1 MIRPLLFAMLLLCTL
16 KPIGLQAQ
24 LTIKGE
30 GELTVRGTVVADNTQ
45 EPLEGVEI
53 TIKGTGK
60 GTSSDN
66 GGRYEI
72 NVPSLADLFFS
83 RNVEAPT
90 LVFSHSGYETK
101 EVDVEKG
108 LLMDI
113 VLEAD
118 LDQTDDMIYS
128 GTAAGQVKDNLCFSV
143 GSLKDELISAAPAPS
158 LGLGLQGKIPG
169 LRVNQVSGQ
178 PGQGTYF
185 QLRSANSIANG
196 QQPLII
202 LDGIY
207 LNGSTLADINTD
219 DIDRVE
225 VLKGSAAAALYG
237 SRAANGVIQ
246 VFTKNGKAL
255 EIGDTKVTYRGE
267 VGFSNESNQYDLSN
281 FTNREIV
288 NPAGPQPVLGNPTAD
303 GINSIELPNLQN
315 YQDDF
320 LFRKGLYHSNY
331 LSVQGNTDKTSFL
344 TSIQRLRDEG
354 IIQSFDGYT
363 RNTFRVNIDHQVSN
377 KVDVEV
383 NSMFSSSNL
392 DLLDP
397 SSNGPGSYIATTL
410 FLTPIFDLDVPNEED
425 GTAYDWDIDN
435 TGNGITNP
443 LYERANSR
451 QTVDRTRL
459 LGSFQANYKPKKW
472 LTISYFSGLDRST
485 NAFEHFVE
493 KGYLSTNTPGMFGNL
508 ASASAQNSNGGGIH
522 LSNRTTSSLVSKLD
536 FTARRKFMNL
546 VGNFRAS
553 LLYEDFTS
561 QYTEGIGEN
570 LAVRGVRSLDNAQ
583 SNVFTAS
590 QREDIV
596 ANSGFL
602 IADLEYKQKLFFGGL
617 VRREGSSLFGPE
629 ERWSNYYR
637 VNAAYRLSE
646 DVNLKIF
653 QDLKL
658 RTSLGTAG
666 IRPNFDQRF
675 ETFQLINGTTTKHT
689 LGNQFLRPALSTE
702 LEIGVDATIFKAF
715 RLEFTYVD
723 VKTEDQILLVPL
735 SGAAGFE
742 GQWRNAGATEATVF
756 EAGLNT
762 DLKQLF
768 KMKSRDFSWDVMTTF
783 DRVEQTVTQLDV
795 PAYQTGSGIQ
805 QTGLYLIEEGT
816 SLGTMVG
823 EVFATSMDQLE
834 GQEFIDPADY
844 TMNDAGYVVRAD
856 QLGTPEERPYKLMDA
871 NGNPVVQK
879 IGDVTPKFRIGFAH
893 TLRYKGLRLA
903 TIFDWKKG
911 GDVYNLSKQWLYGDQ
926 RHSDVS
932 SYSNVAAGFFG
943 SDGLQNDLVANNHF
957 VEEASFFMLRE
968 ASLSYTLEEHQLKN
982 VFKGLIRNIRFSLIG
997 RNLFTATKYSGFH
1010 PDVTSVPMDENTL
1023 TNRVQGARGSDA
1035 RTPNGDPSLFAVD
1048 VFNYP
1053 VRRSYTFSLQV
1064 TF

>member
-1 MIRPLLFAMLLLCTL
+1 MIRLLLFATIFVCTII
-16 KPIGLQAQ
+16 PAGLQAQ
-24 LTIKGE
+24 LTTKG
-30 GELTVRGTVVADNTQ
+30 GQLTVRGTVVAGNTQ
-45 EPLEGVEI
+45 EPLEGVDVA
-53 TIKGTGK
+53 IKGSGK
-60 GTSSDN
+60 GTLTDG

-72 NVPSLADLFFS
+72 NVPSLADMFFS

-90 LVFSHSGYETK
+90 LVFSRSGFQTL

-118 LDQTDDMIYS
+118 LDQSDELVYT
-128 GTAAGQVKDNLCFSV
+128 GTAGGQIKENLCFSV
-143 GSLKDELISAAPAPS
+143 GSLKDELIEATPAPS

-178 PGQGTYF
+178 PGQGTFF

-196 QQPLII
+196 QQPLLI

-207 LNGSTLADINTD
+207 LNGSTLADINTE

-225 VLKGSAAAALYG
+225 VLKGSAAASLYG

-246 VFTKNGKAL
+246 IFTKNGKWL
-255 EIGDTKVTYRGE
+255 EVGDTKVTYRGE
-267 VGFSNESNQYDLSN
+267 VGFTNESNQYDLST

-288 NPAGPQPVLGNPTAD
+288 NPAAPQPILGNPNPD
-303 GINSIELPNLQN
+303 GINDTELPNLQD
-315 YQDDF
+315 YQDQF

-331 LSVQGNTDKTSFL
+331 LAIQGKTERTSFL

-354 IIQSFDGYT
+354 IIQSFDGFT
-363 RNTFRVNIDHQVSN
+363 RNAFRVNIDHQISN
-377 KVDVEV
+377 KFDVEV

-397 SSNGPGSYIATTL
+397 TSNGPGSYIATTL

-459 LGSFQANYKPKKW
+459 LGSFQANYKPKNW
-472 LTISYFSGLDRST
+472 LTLSYFTGLDRST

-493 KGYLSTNTPGMFGNL
+493 KGYLSTNSPGLFGNL
-508 ASASAQNSNGGGIH
+508 VSASVQNSNGGGIH
-522 LSNRTTSSLVSKLD
+522 LSNRTSSSLISRLD
-536 FTARRKFMNL
+536 VVARRKFGGFN
-546 VGNFRAS
+546 GTFRSS
-553 LLYEDFTS
+553 LLYEDIMS

-570 LAVRGVRSLDNAQ
+570 LAVKGIASLDNAQ

-590 QREDIV
+590 EKEEIT

-602 IADLEYKQKLFFGGL
+602 IADIDYKQKLLFSGL

-637 VNAAYRLSE
+637 VSAGYRLTE
-646 DVNLKIF
+646 DVKIKGFQELKF
-653 QDLKL
+653 
-658 RTSLGTAG
+658 RASTGTAG
-666 IRPNFDQRF
+666 VRPNFEQRF
-675 ETFQLINGTTTKHT
+675 ETYQLINGTVTKNT
-689 LGNQFLRPALSTE
+689 LGNKFLRPALSTE
-702 LEIGVDATIFKAF
+702 VEVGVDATFLKAF
-715 RLEFTYVD
+715 QLEFNYVK

-735 SGAAGFE
+735 SGAAGFV
-742 GQWRNAGATEATVF
+742 GQWRNAGVTEATIY

-762 DLKQLF
+762 DLKQIF
-768 KMKSRDFSWDVMTTF
+768 KIKQRDFTWDVMTTF
-783 DRVEQTVTQLDV
+783 DRVEQQVTQLDV
-795 PAYQTGSGIQ
+795 PAYITGPGVEQ
-805 QTGLYLIEEGT
+805 ANLFLIEEGT

-823 EVFATSMDQLE
+823 EVFATSTEQLE

-844 TMNDAGYVVRAD
+844 TLNDAGYVVRAD
-856 QLGTPEERPYKLMDA
+856 QLGTPDERPYKLMDA

-879 IGDVTPKFRIGFAH
+879 IGDINPDFRMGFAH
-893 TLRYKGLRLA
+893 TLTYKGLRIFTL
-903 TIFDWKKG
+903 FDWKKG
-911 GDVYNLSKQWLYGDQ
+911 GDIYNLSKQWLYRDQ
-926 RHSDVS
+926 RHQDVS
-932 SYSNVAAGFFG
+932 SYEDITAGFFG
-943 SDGLQNDLVANNHF
+943 SDGLYNNLVANNHF
-957 VEEASFFMLRE
+957 VEDGSFFMLRE
-968 ASLSYTLEEHQLKN
+968 ASLSYTFREHQLKN
-982 VFKGLIRNIRFSLIG
+982 VFKGLIHNIRFSLIG
-997 RNLFTATKYSGFH
+997 RNLFTMTKYSGFH
-1010 PDVTSVPMDENTL
+1010 PDVSSVPMDENTL
-1023 TNRVQGARGSDA
+1023 TNRVQGARGSDL

-1053 VRRSYTFSLQV
+1053 VRRAYSFSLQV